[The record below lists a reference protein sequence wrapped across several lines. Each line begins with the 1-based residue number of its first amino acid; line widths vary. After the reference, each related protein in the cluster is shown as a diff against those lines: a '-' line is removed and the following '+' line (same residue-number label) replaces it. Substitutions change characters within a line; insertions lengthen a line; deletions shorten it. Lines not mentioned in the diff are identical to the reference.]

1 MDIKYI
7 NPFINGLLNVCSMLG
22 MKELKR
28 TGLSKREKL
37 QTEHDVNVIIGLV
50 GGLKGNVVLSMH
62 EATACNIASTMMGGM
77 PVPQF
82 DLMPKSAICEL
93 ANMVAGNSVSN
104 LQEIGSLVDITPPT
118 LISGK
123 NMVSMISLVE
133 TLVIQF
139 IGAEGSFDLNIALE

>member
-93 ANMVAGNSVSN
+93 ANMVASNSVSN

>member
-22 MKELKR
+22 MQELKR

-62 EATACNIASTMMGGM
+62 EATACHIASTMMGGM
-77 PVPQF
+77 PVSQF

-123 NMVSMISLVE
+123 NMVSMISMVE
-133 TLVIQF
+133 TLVVQF
-139 IGAEGSFDLNIALE
+139 SGAEGSLDLNIALE

>member
-7 NPFINGLLNVCSMLG
+7 NPFINGLLNVCKMLG
-22 MKELKR
+22 MQELKR
-28 TGLSKREKL
+28 TGLSKSEKL
-37 QTEHDVNVIIGLV
+37 QTEHDVNIIIGLV

-62 EATACNIASTMMGGM
+62 EATACHIASTMMGGM

>member
-7 NPFINGLLNVCSMLG
+7 NPFINGLLNVCTMLG
-22 MKELKR
+22 IKELKR

-62 EATACNIASTMMGGM
+62 EATACHIASTMMGGM

>member
-1 MDIKYI
+1 MDIEYI
-7 NPFINGLLNVCSMLG
+7 NPFINGLLNVCQMLG
-22 MKELKR
+22 MQELKR

-37 QTEHDVNVIIGLV
+37 QTEHDVNIIIGLV

>member
-7 NPFINGLLNVCSMLG
+7 NPFINGLLNVCTMLG

-62 EATACNIASTMMGGM
+62 EATACHIASTMMGGM

-82 DLMPKSAICEL
+82 DLMPKS
-93 ANMVAGNSVSN
+93 
-104 LQEIGSLVDITPPT
+104 
-118 LISGK
+118 
-123 NMVSMISLVE
+123 
-133 TLVIQF
+133 
-139 IGAEGSFDLNIALE
+139 

>member
-7 NPFINGLLNVCSMLG
+7 NPFINGLLNVCTMLG

-62 EATACNIASTMMGGM
+62 EATACHIASTMMGGM

>member
-22 MKELKR
+22 MQELKR

-62 EATACNIASTMMGGM
+62 EATACHIASTMMGGM

>member
-1 MDIKYI
+1 
-7 NPFINGLLNVCSMLG
+7 
-22 MKELKR
+22 
-28 TGLSKREKL
+28 
-37 QTEHDVNVIIGLV
+37 
-50 GGLKGNVVLSMH
+50 
-62 EATACNIASTMMGGM
+62 
-77 PVPQF
+77 F

>member
-62 EATACNIASTMMGGM
+62 EATACHIASTMMGGM